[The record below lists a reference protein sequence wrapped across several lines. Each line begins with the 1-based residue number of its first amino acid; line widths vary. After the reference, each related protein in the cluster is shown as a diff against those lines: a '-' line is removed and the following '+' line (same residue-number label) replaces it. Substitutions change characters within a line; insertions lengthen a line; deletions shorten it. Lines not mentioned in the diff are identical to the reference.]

1 MENILNILEESYR
14 TLFDQ
19 IAAFIPNV
27 LGALIILLVGWII
40 AKLIRTLIIKVLGII
55 RVDKVTE
62 KAKVDKFL
70 HDGGIKLSAIEIIGA
85 MFYWLVILIVI
96 LAAFDTLG
104 LTGASELFN
113 EIILFI
119 PNIIVSA
126 FVLIF
131 GFFIA
136 NVIAQVAVTYLTNI
150 NVKHADI
157 IGNFIQYAFILF
169 VVSVTLTQLNIGK
182 EIISLAFMLLFGAVC
197 LAFALAFGLGAR
209 DHASTIV
216 GNFLRDEKNNP
227 NPPA

>member
-19 IAAFIPNV
+19 IAAFIPNL
-27 LGALIILLVGWII
+27 LGALIILLVGWVI
-40 AKLIRTLIIKVLGII
+40 AKLIKTLIIKFLGII

-70 HDGGIKLSAIEIIGA
+70 QDGGIKLSAIQIIGSL
-85 MFYWLVILIVI
+85 FYWLIILIVI

-104 LTGASELFN
+104 LYGAAELFN

-136 NVIAQVAVTYLTNI
+136 SVISQVAVTYLTNI
-150 NVKHADI
+150 NVKHAQA
-157 IGNFIQYAFILF
+157 IGNFIQYAFVLF
-169 VVSVTLTQLNIGK
+169 VVSVTITQLNIGK

-216 GNFLRDEKNNP
+216 GNFLKDDKKDY
-227 NPPA
+227 

>member
-1 MENILNILEESYR
+1 MENILKVLEDSYS

-19 IAAFIPNV
+19 IAAFIPN
-27 LGALIILLVGWII
+27 LIGALVILIVGWII
-40 AKLIRTLIIKVLGII
+40 AKIIKTLVIKLLGVL

-70 HDGGIKLSAIEIIGA
+70 ADGGIQLSAIQILGA
-85 MFYWLVILIVI
+85 MFYWLILLIVI

-119 PNIIVSA
+119 PNIIVAA

-131 GFFIA
+131 GFFMA
-136 NVIAQVAVTYLTNI
+136 NVISQVAVTYLSNI
-150 NVKHADI
+150 KVKHADV
-157 IGNFIQYAFILF
+157 IGGFIQYGFILF
-169 VVSVTLTQLNIGK
+169 VISVTLTQLNIGK

-209 DHASTIV
+209 DHASNIV
-216 GNFLRDEKNNP
+216 RDFLNNDKK
-227 NPPA
+227 

>member
-1 MENILNILEESYR
+1 MENILKVLEDSYS

-19 IAAFIPNV
+19 IAAFIPN
-27 LGALIILLVGWII
+27 LIGALVILIVGWII
-40 AKLIRTLIIKVLGII
+40 AKIIKTLVIKLLGVL

-70 HDGGIKLSAIEIIGA
+70 ADGGIQLSAIQILGA
-85 MFYWLVILIVI
+85 MFYWLILLIVI

-119 PNIIVSA
+119 PNIIVAA

-131 GFFIA
+131 GFFMA
-136 NVIAQVAVTYLTNI
+136 NVISQVAVTYLSNI
-150 NVKHADI
+150 NVKHADV
-157 IGNFIQYAFILF
+157 IGGFIQYGFILF
-169 VVSVTLTQLNIGK
+169 VISVTLTQLNIGK

-209 DHASTIV
+209 DHASNIV
-216 GNFLRDEKNNP
+216 RDFLNNDKK
-227 NPPA
+227 